1 VEVAELEADVLGEEA
16 LGDGEAELAAADDE
30 GAAEPPPPKQPESPS
45 RRASPRETGMVREA
59 PRGALFDERPRGHAF
74 MRQG

>member
-16 LGDGEAELAAADDE
+16 LREGVGELAAADDE
-30 GAAEPPPPKQPESPS
+30 GAAEPPPKQPE
-45 RRASPRETGMVREA
+45 RASSRPSPRAMGMVRET
-59 PRGALFDERPRGHAF
+59 PMGALFDERPRGHAF